1 MAPLLSLS
9 RAIDWMNTRIG
20 KSAAWL
26 ILVAVLISTVN
37 AIIRKVFNQSS
48 NAWLEAQW
56 LLFGAVFLLCA
67 PWTLIANEHIRID
80 IVNSKLSRSARRFI
94 EFMGHGLFLI
104 PMSLVMIYTS
114 WPFFYRSFLMNE
126 QSSNAGGLPQWPGK
140 GLILLGFILLL
151 LQGISELIKRMAIS
165 RGLAEDPLEH
175 AGGHHGAAEAEAE
188 RLLAVAKAEADALE
202 AQRLADI
209 AAAEAAKKH

>member
-1 MAPLLSLS
+1 MAALLSLS
-9 RAIDWMNTRIG
+9 RAIDWMNTKIG

-37 AIIRKVFNQSS
+37 AVIRKVFNQSS
-48 NAWLEAQW
+48 NAWLEMQW

-67 PWTLIANEHIRID
+67 PWTLLANEHIRID
-80 IVNSKLSRSARRFI
+80 IVNSKLSRGARRLI
-94 EFMGHGLFLI
+94 EFVGHGLFLI
-104 PMSLVMIYTS
+104 PMSLVMIYTA
-114 WPFFYRSFLMNE
+114 WPFFWRSFAMGE

-151 LQGISELIKRMAIS
+151 FQGISELIKRIAIS
-165 RGLAEDPLEH
+165 QGVMEDSLEG
-175 AGGHHGAAEAEAE
+175 GGHHAAAEAEAE
-188 RLLAVAKAEADALE
+188 RLLQVARAEAE
-202 AQRLADI
+202 AVEAHRLQEL